1 MCEDWGNATA
11 ISRAFNIGKQ
21 ESNAVSNLQSN
32 VTMETRLRLKAVI
45 KTKGMRNFL
54 HHEVIGRGLFNVG
67 FSSASGPTEGWVSAM
82 TNTDSSELVLWLIVF
97 FPQFVLVSQLLL
109 LGQPVCSLS
118 SLSFRSHASV
128 PRLSKVLFLIERM
141 CTDWDHQAI
150 KKAFNYKDALAL
162 HQSTAMF
169 LHFLGRLKQV
179 CPVSDEVVDQ
189 LKSQFLLGGV
199 DPELQ
204 VTAEQSVPPG
214 DLKAVGVFRQG
225 SVMKPPFHNK

>member
-82 TNTDSSELVLWLIVF
+82 TNTDSSETGTLADRF
-97 FPQFVLVSQLLL
+97 FPPICSRFAAAFVGSTCLFFVVFVLPFPCV
-109 LGQPVCSLS
+109 
-118 SLSFRSHASV
+118 RS
-128 PRLSKVLFLIERM
+128 P
-141 CTDWDHQAI
+141 T
-150 KKAFNYKDALAL
+150 
-162 HQSTAMF
+162 
-169 LHFLGRLKQV
+169 
-179 CPVSDEVVDQ
+179 
-189 LKSQFLLGGV
+189 
-199 DPELQ
+199 
-204 VTAEQSVPPG
+204 
-214 DLKAVGVFRQG
+214 
-225 SVMKPPFHNK
+225 